1 MAFAE
6 NKLSHH
12 EMNIPLSEEG
22 MITDLRHILSYKR
35 RHGTQSHD
43 EFVEKFVLS
52 IPGAWVLR
60 DTAKETALKCEVP
73 LAVVVEVGSG
83 SRTMFSSHCD
93 TVHHTSGRQVVKYD
107 EDTKMIWIEG
117 EECLGAD
124 DGAGIWIMRQMIAHG
139 VPGTY
144 LFHMGE
150 ECGGIGSTGIAT
162 HHEDFLARFDR
173 AVAFDRAGR
182 CDVITHQG
190 WGRCCSDEFAT
201 ALAGSLNEYGLSM
214 EPDNTGVFTDTANY
228 VEDIPEC
235 TNLSVGYDRQHTKH
249 ETLDVEFLID
259 LRRAVLCIDWES
271 LPTKRTPAPAYSENR
286 WSGYADDFS
295 YGSKKGGALA
305 YFDARDEVELIK
317 AMGFTATK
325 KWVTQN
331 STEDIAE
338 VLMELVDQLIYT
350 EERVYELEA
359 DLETYGGTSEH

>member
-1 MAFAE
+1 MAFSE
-6 NKLSHH
+6 NKLAHH
-12 EMNIPLSEEG
+12 ELSIPISEEG

-52 IPGAWVLR
+52 LPGAWVLR
-60 DTAKETALKCEVP
+60 DTETALKADAT
-73 LAVVVEVGSG
+73 LAVVVEVGPD

-93 TVHHTSGRQVVKYD
+93 TVHHTTGRQVVKYD
-107 EDTKMIWIEG
+107 EDTKMIWVEG

-139 VPGTY
+139 IPGTY
-144 LFHMGE
+144 VFHMGE
-150 ECGGIGSTGIAT
+150 ECGGVGSTGIAS
-162 HHEDFLARFDR
+162 HHMDFLARFDR
-173 AVAFDRAGR
+173 AIAFDRAGR

-190 WGRCCSDEFAT
+190 WGRCCSDEFAS

-214 EPDNTGVFTDTANY
+214 RPDNTGVFTDTANY
-228 VEDIPEC
+228 VEDVPEC

-259 LRRAVLCIDWES
+259 LRRAALCIDWES
-271 LPTKRTPAPAYSENR
+271 LPTKRTPAPAINDG
-286 WSGYADDFS
+286 WSKYGDFS
-295 YGSKKGGALA
+295 YGSKKGGMLA
-305 YFDARDEVELIK
+305 YYDAREEAETVK

-325 KWVTQN
+325 KWVAQT

-338 VLMELVDQLIYT
+338 VLMELVDQLMYA
-350 EERVYELEA
+350 EEKVYELEA
-359 DLETYGGTSEH
+359 YLETDGGTQAH